1 SWPRALRFIAG
12 VSRWTFLRQSL
23 VFASALAVASYFPI
37 LSGRVPLPTD
47 LLAYFPVFESVP
59 SLSAPAAPHAEMG
72 DLVTLMY
79 PFRFFLAESLRAGR
93 LPFWNPNTLLGAPF
107 LANPISAV
115 FYPPN
120 WLFVPLPRH
129 WAWSLQ
135 FPLRTFLAAL
145 FGALCI

>member
-1 SWPRALRFIAG
+1 
-12 VSRWTFLRQSL
+12 
-23 VFASALAVASYFPI
+23 
-37 LSGRVPLPTD
+37 LPTD

-93 LPFWNPNTLLGAPF
+93 LPFWNPNTLLGAPC

-145 FGALCI
+145 FGALCIRRLGASRRGALLGAAVFALGGFLVAWQGWPHADCL